1 MALSARHHY
10 FRVLLLLF
18 QPLHTRE
25 RRTNCVSQLFD
36 ELGHFA
42 FANTRQPTARP
53 PAGWWRRHLVEN
65 SSLRAR
71 HRQILKWRNWIG
83 FSRGTFSRSAC
94 LFAPETLYWKET
106 FIFPF
111 RPRAL
116 RTNPTVLSYDTAVA
130 TKVRRCSQFSP
141 SVF

>member
-42 FANTRQPTARP
+42 FANTRQPARP
-53 PAGWWRRHLVEN
+53 PGGGDGI
-65 SSLRAR
+65 SLKIPLCA
-71 HRQILKWRNWIG
+71 HGIG
-83 FSRGTFSRSAC
+83 K
-94 LFAPETLYWKET
+94 Y
-106 FIFPF
+106 
-111 RPRAL
+111 
-116 RTNPTVLSYDTAVA
+116 
-130 TKVRRCSQFSP
+130 
-141 SVF
+141 